1 MVKSVYPPGF
11 RGCDSI
17 AYSVTG
23 KVEVRITLHIA
34 PTRYF
39 GVLLSRGYIRLCIIW
54 PISYIYS
61 LGNPGMKK
69 RTLNVCSDA
78 AVGQPKRQETP
89 SSGWRS
95 FVKRGHGLPPYGL
108 PPSCIPRT
116 GWFPVPNPEGAIPG
130 RCDHGAGG

>member
-23 KVEVRITLHIA
+23 KVEVRITFHIA
-34 PTRYF
+34 PTRYL
-39 GVLLSRGYIRLCIIW
+39 GVLLSRSYIRLFMIW

-61 LGNPGMKK
+61 LGNLGMKK

-78 AVGQPKRQETP
+78 AVEQPKSQETP
-89 SSGWRS
+89 SPGWRS
-95 FVKRGHGLPPYGL
+95 FVKRGHGLPP
-108 PPSCIPRT
+108 SCLPRT
-116 GWFPVPNPEGAIPG
+116 GWFPVPNAEGAIHG